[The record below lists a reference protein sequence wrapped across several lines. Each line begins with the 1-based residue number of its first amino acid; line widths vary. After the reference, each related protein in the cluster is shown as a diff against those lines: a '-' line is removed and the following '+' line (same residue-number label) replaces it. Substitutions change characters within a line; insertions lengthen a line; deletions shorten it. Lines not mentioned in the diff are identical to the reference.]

1 MLFDFLSFLHARF
14 GIALLVFAAL
24 LGLLGTFQ
32 LLTRRQLGGGF
43 RSGFLLLW
51 GLTLLQGLIGAGTL
65 IGGGRP
71 REILHLVYGIFAVLF
86 LPGVYVYAGGRRK
99 DTEAML
105 LTIACWVV
113 AIAYGRGIM
122 TGA

>member
-1 MLFDFLSFLHARF
+1 MLSFLSFLHARF
-14 GIALLVFAAL
+14 GVALIAFAVV
-24 LGLLGTFQ
+24 LGLLGAFQ
-32 LLTRRQLGGGF
+32 LLSRRQVGGGF

-51 GLTLLQGLIGAGTL
+51 GLTVLQGLVGTGTL
-65 IGGGRP
+65 IGGARP
-71 REILHLVYGIFAVLF
+71 REILHIVYGVFAVLF
-86 LPGVYVYAGGRRK
+86 LPGIYVYAGGRRK

-122 TGA
+122 TGS

>member
-1 MLFDFLSFLHARF
+1 MLPFLNFVHARF
-14 GIALLVFAAL
+14 GYALLAFAVI
-24 LGLLGTFQ
+24 LGILGAFQ
-32 LLTRRQLGGGF
+32 FLSRRQLSGGF

-51 GLTLLQGLIGAGTL
+51 GLTVLQGLIGTGAF
-65 IGGGRP
+65 IGGARP
-71 REILHLVYGIFAVLF
+71 REILHLVYGIFALLF

>member
-1 MLFDFLSFLHARF
+1 VLSFLSFLHARF
-14 GIALLVFAAL
+14 GVALLIFAAV
-24 LGLLGTFQ
+24 LGLLGAFQ
-32 LLTRRQLGGGF
+32 LLSRRQVGGGF

-51 GLTLLQGLIGAGTL
+51 GLTVLQGLIGAGTF
-65 IGGGRP
+65 IEGARP
-71 REILHLVYGIFAVLF
+71 HPLHFVYGLFALLF
-86 LPGVYVYAGGRRK
+86 LPGVYVYAGDRRK

-122 TGA
+122 TGR

>member
-1 MLFDFLSFLHARF
+1 VLPFLNFVHARF
-14 GIALLVFAAL
+14 GYALLAFAAI
-24 LGLLGTFQ
+24 LGILGAFQ
-32 LLTRRQLGGGF
+32 FLSRRQLSGGF

-51 GLTLLQGLIGAGTL
+51 GLTVLQGLIGTGAF
-65 IGGGRP
+65 IGGARP
-71 REILHLVYGIFAVLF
+71 REILHLVYGIFALLF